1 MMSSDNRIPKNLNI
15 RERFF
20 FTLFFLFLAMFVV
33 MFIYE
38 YSKQMIFPGIT
49 IWESH
54 FITIVFTSFLAVFI
68 VYFPLRSLHAEH
80 RKTEEALLQ
89 QMDSDKKLQ
98 QSYALLQGI
107 MESPKDIEIFALD
120 RQYRYITF
128 NDYHSRMMKKNN
140 HVDIAPGMV
149 MTDLIGNQ
157 EDRNN
162 AITNFG
168 RALKGESFITVAD
181 LGNPGTDPRWFSA
194 IHNPIRA
201 EPGTFIG
208 IAVFITDV
216 TENKRAEE
224 TLRLAYKKIYLLS
237 SITRHD
243 VKNQLMILD
252 GFAAISE
259 RNLDNKDKLRDY
271 IARERTVIRVITEQL
286 NFTRDYEELG
296 VKAPQ
301 WQNVS
306 AIAKSASARLM
317 MRDIAITVSD
327 PGFEVLADPL
337 LEKVFYNLIDNALNY
352 GGEGMTAISITT
364 APEPDELV
372 IIVED
377 NGAGISAEDKTQIF
391 TRGFGKNTGLGLFLC
406 REILSITDITIIEDG
421 EPGRGARFRMRIPK
435 DAFRRVHEDTAGV
448 PP

>member
-1 MMSSDNRIPKNLNI
+1 MMPSSDRIPGNLNS
-15 RERFF
+15 RER
-20 FTLFFLFLAMFVV
+20 LFLTVCFLFLAMFVV

-80 RKTEEALLQ
+80 RKTEEALQLQ
-89 QMDSDKKLQ
+89 QISDKKLH

-107 MESPKDIEIFALD
+107 MESPEDIEIFALD
-120 RQYRYITF
+120 RQYRYIAF
-128 NDYHSRMMKKNN
+128 NDYHSRMMREINYA
-140 HVDIAPGMV
+140 DITLGMV
-149 MTDLIGNQ
+149 MTDLIRNQ

-168 RALKGESFITVAD
+168 RALKGESFTTVAD
-181 LGNPGTDPRWFSA
+181 FGNPGTDPRWFSA
-194 IHNPIRA
+194 IYNPIRA

-224 TLRLAYKKIYLLS
+224 TLRLAYKKINLLS

-271 IARERTVIRVITEQL
+271 ITRERKVIRVITEQL

-301 WQNVS
+301 WQNLS
-306 AIAKSASARLM
+306 AIARSASARLM

-327 PGFEVLADPL
+327 SGLEVLADPL
-337 LEKVFYNLIDNALNY
+337 LEKVFFNLIDNALNY
-352 GGEGMTAISITT
+352 GGM
-364 APEPDELV
+364 V
-372 IIVED
+372 
-377 NGAGISAEDKTQIF
+377 
-391 TRGFGKNTGLGLFLC
+391 
-406 REILSITDITIIEDG
+406 
-421 EPGRGARFRMRIPK
+421 
-435 DAFRRVHEDTAGV
+435 
-448 PP
+448 